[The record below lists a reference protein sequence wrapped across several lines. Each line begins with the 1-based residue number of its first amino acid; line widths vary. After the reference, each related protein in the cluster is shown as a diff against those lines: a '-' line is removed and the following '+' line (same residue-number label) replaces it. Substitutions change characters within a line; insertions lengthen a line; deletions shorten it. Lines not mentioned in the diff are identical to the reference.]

1 MDRWVA
7 KDGVLALVLVAG
19 AWGVAG
25 PPAVQTEGL
34 VISLAVAPS
43 RPARHERT
51 TFEITVRDA
60 TGNPAAGARVS
71 LDLTMP
77 GMAMAE
83 HRPTVLERGAGRYV
97 AVGAFSMGGEWLA
110 TVEVVQDGRRV
121 RAEFRVRVR

>member
-7 KDGVLALVLVAG
+7 TDGVLALVLVAG

-43 RPARHERT
+43 RPARHEGT

-60 TGNPAAGARVS
+60 TGNPVAGARVS

-83 HRPTVLERGAGRYV
+83 HRPTVLERGAGGYV
-97 AVGAFSMGGEWLA
+97 AVGTFSMGGEWLA
-110 TVEVVQDGRRV
+110 TVEVLQDGRRV
-121 RAEFRVRVR
+121 RAEFRIRVR